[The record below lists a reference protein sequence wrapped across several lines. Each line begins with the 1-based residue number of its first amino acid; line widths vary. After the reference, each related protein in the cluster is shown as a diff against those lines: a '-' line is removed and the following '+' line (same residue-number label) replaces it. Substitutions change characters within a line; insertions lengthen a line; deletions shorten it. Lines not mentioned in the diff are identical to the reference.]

1 MLGGWVNCGPKN
13 TSPPNWYQV
22 LHEELVLSENSGY
35 VTAFNML
42 VALPQDKIM
51 DNVQTN

>member
-1 MLGGWVNCGPKN
+1 MGQRTPL
-13 TSPPNWYQV
+13 PNWFQV
-22 LHEELVLSENSGY
+22 LYEELVLSENSGY

>member
-1 MLGGWVNCGPKN
+1 MGQRTPLLQTDFLN
-13 TSPPNWYQV
+13 
-22 LHEELVLSENSGY
+22 EELVLSENSGY